1 MTILTIAF
9 LTALAFFIL
18 MMKMGIRKFTN
29 HSVLTDVII
38 SGGLT
43 IMFVGTFTGM
53 ATALTAGIFIS
64 LMLAISKAF
73 INLFSKKQDDV
84 EYIDEPYAE
93 DMKWD

>member
-1 MTILTIAF
+1 MTILTVAL

-18 MMKMGIRKFTN
+18 MMKIGIRKFTK

-43 IMFVGTFTGM
+43 IMFLGTFTGM

-64 LMLAISKAF
+64 LMLAVSKLF
-73 INLFSKKQDDV
+73 IKVFGKKDD
-84 EYIDEPYAE
+84 EDWYECHAE
-93 DMKWD
+93 EIKWD

>member
-1 MTILTIAF
+1 MTILTISF

-18 MMKMGIRKFTN
+18 MLKMGIRKFTN
-29 HSVLTDVII
+29 HSVLTDVVI

-73 INLFSKKQDDV
+73 INLFSREDKQKLTH
-84 EYIDEPYAE
+84 YAE